1 MRINSTNNFVL
12 GIKTQ
17 DQEKKIEEGDV
28 IRGKVVSI
36 DNNRV
41 FIKTSNGQ
49 TISASFFN
57 KLDLSLGQSVELF
70 INSVFADQAFAE
82 LKDSDNKSAKPLS
95 LNEKIINIL
104 KEINIPIKQ
113 ETQNIAK
120 LLIKYGMPVNKE
132 NMQRIIELQ
141 SSIRNLSENITPE
154 KIIGL
159 LLIADKANDI
169 PIDILSKEILINENS
184 IKETYTN
191 GNNIKETYT
200 NGNSI
205 KETYTN
211 ENSIK
216 EAYTNENKIKETH
229 INEGIQKESLNN
241 GSSIKDKL
249 LSILKEMNMP
259 IDNNMSKLINK
270 SVSIFEGLSTDDI
283 KNILFLVSNDIDV
296 TPKNLIELGNN
307 VKNDIKIGDTLNNLL
322 NKIGA
327 IENNVEELSELKSVI
342 EKLFITPEK
351 FQDNLYVEDKFQDI
365 FELGR
370 KIEEILYKNNIH
382 DIEFNKLLNEV
393 KDKLDFIKVV
403 NENNNYLHMP
413 LLLNNQR
420 STLDIYIVNDK
431 KNQKQKK
438 PNNDNATVLISLDL
452 NNIGHIES
460 MITIEKK
467 NVSLVFRTD
476 NNMIKDLINS
486 KLMSL
491 NHLLKEKGYVLTASK
506 VTNIDERFSLNT
518 ISNIQRQDKLKDF
531 HFDLRV

>member
-1 MRINSTNNFVL
+1 MRINSTNNSVL

-17 DQEKKIEEGDV
+17 SQEKKIEEGDV
-28 IRGKVVSI
+28 IKGKVVSI

-57 KLDLSLGQSVELF
+57 KLELSLGQSVELL
-70 INSVFADQAFAE
+70 INSIFADQAFAE
-82 LKDSDNKSAKPLS
+82 LKDSDNKSTKPLS
-95 LNEKIINIL
+95 LNEKVINIL
-104 KEINIPIKQ
+104 KEINIPIMQ
-113 ETQNIAK
+113 DTQNIAK
-120 LLIKYGMPVNKE
+120 LLIKYDMPVNKE
-132 NMQRIIELQ
+132 NVQRIIELQ
-141 SSIRNLSENITPE
+141 SSIKNLTENITPE

-159 LLIADKANDI
+159 LLVADKANDI
-169 PIDILSKEILINENS
+169 PVDILSKEILISE
-184 IKETYTN
+184 
-191 GNNIKETYT
+191 NNIR
-200 NGNSI
+200 
-205 KETYTN
+205 
-211 ENSIK
+211 
-216 EAYTNENKIKETH
+216 EAYI
-229 INEGIQKESLNN
+229 NN
-241 GSSIKDKL
+241 GMEMEFLSNDSSIKDKL

-259 IDNNMSKLINK
+259 IDSNMSKLINK

-283 KNILFLVSNDIDV
+283 KNTLFLVSNDIDV

-307 VKNDIKIGDTLNNLL
+307 VKNDVKIGDILNNLL
-322 NKIGA
+322 NKIET
-327 IENNVEELSELKSVI
+327 IENNVEGFSKLKSEI
-342 EKLFITPEK
+342 KKLFMTPEK
-351 FQDNLYVEDKFQDI
+351 FQENLYIEDKFKDI

-370 KIEEILYKNNIH
+370 KVEEILYKNNIH
-382 DIEFNKLLNEV
+382 DIEFSKLLNEV

-431 KNQKQKK
+431 ENQKQKK
-438 PNNDNATVLISLDL
+438 PNNGNATVLISLDL
-452 NNIGHIES
+452 DHVGHIES

-476 NNMIKDLINS
+476 NNMIKDLISS

-491 NHLLKEKGYVLTASK
+491 NLLLKEKGYMLIASK
-506 VTNIDERFSLNT
+506 VTYIDEKFSLNT
-518 ISNIQRQDKLKDF
+518 ISNIQRQDKLKNF